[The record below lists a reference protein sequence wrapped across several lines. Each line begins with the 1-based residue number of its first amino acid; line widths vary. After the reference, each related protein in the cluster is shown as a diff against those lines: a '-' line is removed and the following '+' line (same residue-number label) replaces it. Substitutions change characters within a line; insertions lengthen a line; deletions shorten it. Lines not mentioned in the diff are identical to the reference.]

1 MAKYRTRQWIPMS
14 KPREKQL
21 KRQREKE
28 EKFREQIRTG
38 KARYERND
46 GQKKKPAIANRLDM
60 AKSADEELENRQDTA
75 ERTTIVYRQ
84 MLPSLLNKLSRIKNP
99 RNPNKVKHKKTV
111 LLLYGMLMFVYQ
123 IGSRREANRTMDRIL
138 FENLQAM
145 FPELETMPHAD
156 TLARLLKVIDVSE
169 IQECMVELIKDL
181 IKRKKFRNYLYK
193 KSYII
198 AIDGTQKM
206 CRNWQ
211 WDEKCLERTVGSE
224 NKTKQYYVYV
234 LESVLVLDNGITLPL
249 FSMFLDNGDWKKG
262 ETKQDCETKAFYRMA
277 KKLKKL
283 FRNTRITLSVDG
295 LYATGPVIQIC
306 RDNNWGYMIVLKE
319 DCLPTVWDDALGLM
333 RVALENSFTA
343 RWGNRSQ
350 LYTWANDIE
359 YEYKVGKGFRKL
371 KLNVVLCYETW
382 QENHSQS
389 TGKIEQKE
397 TRYAWISHMPLSKKN
412 VFDRCIKVGRY
423 RWKIENNILAEK
435 HQGYE
440 YEHCYSYSW
449 NAMEGYHY
457 LMKIGRLLNVL
468 AANSEL
474 LADKII
480 SLGIQ
485 GFIAY
490 LKKVCSGSLLN
501 ADRIREAANERRQ
514 WRLTLIA

>member
-1 MAKYRTRQWIPMS
+1 
-14 KPREKQL
+14 
-21 KRQREKE
+21 
-28 EKFREQIRTG
+28 
-38 KARYERND
+38 
-46 GQKKKPAIANRLDM
+46 
-60 AKSADEELENRQDTA
+60 
-75 ERTTIVYRQ
+75 
-84 MLPSLLNKLSRIKNP
+84 
-99 RNPNKVKHKKTV
+99 
-111 LLLYGMLMFVYQ
+111 
-123 IGSRREANRTMDRIL
+123 
-138 FENLQAM
+138 
-145 FPELETMPHAD
+145 
-156 TLARLLKVIDVSE
+156 
-169 IQECMVELIKDL
+169 
-181 IKRKKFRNYLYK
+181 
-193 KSYII
+193 
-198 AIDGTQKM
+198 
-206 CRNWQ
+206 
-211 WDEKCLERTVGSE
+211 
-224 NKTKQYYVYV
+224 
-234 LESVLVLDNGITLPL
+234 
-249 FSMFLDNGDWKKG
+249 
-262 ETKQDCETKAFYRMA
+262 
-277 KKLKKL
+277 
-283 FRNTRITLSVDG
+283 
-295 LYATGPVIQIC
+295 
-306 RDNNWGYMIVLKE
+306 MIVLKE